1 MTDTDAGAQPGE
13 QGWLSIAADCWWLGA
28 ESAMVIPLRLG
39 RLALGGKGACAEA
52 KLMVTEKIE
61 AHGKLARALAGGEMG
76 TGAKAITGGVVSHY
90 LYYVRGNRVRLLQKA
105 FTSR

>member
-1 MTDTDAGAQPGE
+1 MTDTDEGAEPAE
-13 QGWLSIAADCWWLGA
+13 QDWLSIAADCWWLGA
-28 ESAMVIPLRLG
+28 ESTMVIPLRLT

-61 AHGKLARALAGGEMG
+61 AHGKLARALAGGEIG
-76 TGAKAITGGVVSHY
+76 TGAKAITAGVVSHY
-90 LYYVRGNRVRLLQKA
+90 LGYVRGNRVRLLQST